1 MDVSVFIANKKVFWC
16 WIFLPLVLRF
26 VLVSVVFGVTSGPL
40 ARYSQETAYQSVAED
55 LLVAQ
60 VENQNLLNEYN
71 VTSGDESAYDE
82 FYRVFGI
89 WGAKPGVKLNADVA
103 KDEKFTNKQVN
114 RYVVD
119 VSGEFPSVYDVTG
132 FLADAMADSHQVLL
146 EASIERRSS
155 GSRKQEAMTSSD
167 EGVQFSCKMEKLA
180 GGTK

>member
-40 ARYSQETAYQSVAED
+40 ARYSQETACQSVAED

-60 VENQNLLNEYN
+60 AENQNLLNEYN
-71 VTSGDESAYDE
+71 VTSGESAYDE
-82 FYRVFGI
+82 FYRVLGI
-89 WGAKPGVKLNADVA
+89 WGAKPSVKLNADVA
-103 KDEKFTNKQVN
+103 KDESFENKQVN

-119 VSGEFPSVYDVTG
+119 VSGAFPSVYDVTG

-146 EASIERRSS
+146 SASIERRSS
-155 GSRKQEAMTSSD
+155 GSRKKAATNSSD

-180 GGTK
+180 GGSK